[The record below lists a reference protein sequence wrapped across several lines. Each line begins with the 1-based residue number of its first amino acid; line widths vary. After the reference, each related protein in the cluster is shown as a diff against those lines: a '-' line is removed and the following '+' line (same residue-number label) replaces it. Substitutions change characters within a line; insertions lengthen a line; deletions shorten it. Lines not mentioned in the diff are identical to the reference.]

1 MTRTSLLSG
10 QRMLVTGGTSGIG
23 AAVVDRF
30 AREGASGAVLDL
42 PTAVEGAELPAGWT
56 AHPVDVRD
64 EAAVRAAVRD
74 AQTGAP
80 PLDGLV
86 ACSGIVPPWTHLV
99 DLDLAQW
106 DDVMAVNARGVAAT
120 LKHAAPQLRDGAA
133 VVIVGSL
140 NSWRGDPHIAS
151 YVASKHAVL
160 GLVRSAALDLG
171 RRGIRVNAV
180 GPGPVATGALL
191 GRMQSRAAG
200 GGPPV
205 PDALALA
212 AAHTALGR
220 IATVQDVAGA
230 ALFLASDL
238 AAGVTGHL
246 IPVDGGLA

>member
-1 MTRTSLLSG
+1 MSLLSG
-10 QRMLVTGGTSGIG
+10 RRVLVTGGTSGIG

-30 AREGASGAVLDL
+30 AHEGAAGAVLDL
-42 PTAVEGAELPAGWT
+42 PAAVESAELPAGWT

-64 EAAVRAAVRD
+64 EAAIQSAIAD
-74 AQTGAP
+74 AQHTAP
-80 PLDGLV
+80 PLDIVV
-86 ACSGIVPPWTHLV
+86 ACAGIVPPWSDLTQ
-99 DLDLAQW
+99 LDLTEW
-106 DDVMAVNARGVAAT
+106 DDVMAINARGMVAT
-120 LKHAAPQLRDGAA
+120 LKHAAPRLRDGAA
-133 VVIVGSL
+133 VVVVGSL

-191 GRMQSRAAG
+191 GRMESRAQS

-212 AAHTALGR
+212 AEQTALGR